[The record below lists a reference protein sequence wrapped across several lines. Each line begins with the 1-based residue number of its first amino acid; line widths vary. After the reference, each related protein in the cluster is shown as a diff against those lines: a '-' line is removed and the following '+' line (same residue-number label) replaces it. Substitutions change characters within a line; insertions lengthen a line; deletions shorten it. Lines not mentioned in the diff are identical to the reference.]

1 MVKYG
6 EPAAL
11 AQVGRPTFE
20 RSNGMRRWVRGA
32 RFGALLMALGL
43 MLAACGGGDEG
54 GGTSTGG
61 GGTAEAKRIGLV
73 FDSAGRGDKSFNDSA
88 AAGLD
93 QAKQK
98 LGDQIEVKDLTPN
111 KDGSNR
117 KEILDSLA
125 SDGYQ
130 LLFGIGFAFTP
141 DIVKSA
147 NENTDVQFAGIDVFD
162 TLCTQKK
169 NLTCLGFKEHE
180 GSFIV
185 GAAAALKTKSNTVG
199 FVGGQEISLIKKFEA
214 GYRAGVDY
222 INKTEGKDVK
232 VLIDYAGTTI
242 QAFSDPAKGKE
253 LALKQ
258 IGQGADVLYHA
269 AGGTGAGVISQA
281 AAKQKYAIGVDSDQS
296 LTASEAERKWILTSM
311 LKRVDTAVQTTIDRF
326 VAGQLTAGSVQS
338 FGVKE
343 GGIDYAQNEYN
354 KELLGDLPT
363 KLDEIKKKIA
373 SGEIKVPDKPAT

>member
-1 MVKYG
+1 MRGVRG
-6 EPAAL
+6 VRVAAL
-11 AQVGRPTFE
+11 LV
-20 RSNGMRRWVRGA
+20 
-32 RFGALLMALGL
+32 ALGL
-43 MLAACGGGDEG
+43 TAAACGGGNDNEG
-54 GGTSTGG
+54 ASSGG
-61 GGTAEAKRIGLV
+61 GGNQAEAKRVGLV

-88 AAGLD
+88 AAGLEA
-93 QAKQK
+93 AKQQ
-98 LGDQIEVKDLTPN
+98 LGDQIETKDLTPN

-147 NENTDVQFAGIDVFD
+147 NENPDVQYAGVDVFD
-162 TLCTQKK
+162 NLCTQKK
-169 NLTCLGFKEHE
+169 NLTCLLFKENE

-185 GAAAALKTKSNTVG
+185 GAAAALKTKTNTVG
-199 FVGGQEISLIKKFEA
+199 FIGGQEVELIKKFEA
-214 GYRAGVDY
+214 GYKAGVDY
-222 INKTEGKDVK
+222 INKTEGKNVK
-232 VLIDYAGTTI
+232 VLTDYAGTTL

-296 LTASEAERKWILTSM
+296 LTASPAEQKWILTSM
-311 LKRVDTAVQTTIDRF
+311 LKRVDVAVQKTIDKF

-343 GGIDYAQNEYN
+343 GGVDYAQNQFN
-354 KELLGDLPT
+354 KELLGDMTT
-363 KLDEIKKKIA
+363 KLDEIKQKIA
-373 SGEIKVPDKPAT
+373 SGEIKVPDKPAS

>member
-1 MVKYG
+1 
-6 EPAAL
+6 
-11 AQVGRPTFE
+11 
-20 RSNGMRRWVRGA
+20 MRLVRGV
-32 RFGALLMALGL
+32 RFGALLVALG
-43 MLAACGGGDEG
+43 MVAAACGGGSDEG
-54 GGTSTGG
+54 GGGG
-61 GGTAEAKRIGLV
+61 GGTTTEAKKVGLV

-93 QAKQK
+93 AAKQK

-125 SDGYQ
+125 SDGYL

-147 NENTDVQFAGIDVFD
+147 NENPDVQFAGVDVFD
-162 TLCTQKK
+162 KLCTQKK

-214 GYRAGVDY
+214 GYQAGVDY
-222 INKTEGKDVK
+222 INESEGKNVK

-281 AAKQKYAIGVDSDQS
+281 AARQKYAIGVDSDQS

-363 KLDEIKKKIA
+363 KLDEIKQKIA
-373 SGEIKVPDKPAT
+373 SGEIKVPDKPAS